1 MTRSDR
7 RDDAWAGMAVGWAVT
22 GTMVGGIAAW
32 GGIGYVADR
41 LLGTPKVFT
50 TIGIVVGAVGAVIV
64 VWLRYG
70 RGEGDGR

>member
-1 MTRSDR
+1 MTHSDR

-50 TIGIVVGAVGAVIV
+50 TIGFVVGAVGAVIV

>member
-1 MTRSDR
+1 
-7 RDDAWAGMAVGWAVT
+7 MAVGWAVT

-41 LLGTPKVFT
+41 LLGTSRVFT
-50 TIGIVVGAVGAVIV
+50 TIGFVVGAVGAVIV